1 MPYPVENLIEGR
13 GKPTTVRP
21 NESAQEALAL
31 MIERDFSQLPVVDAA
46 NKPLGMITYESI
58 LRALSNFGAKLE
70 DLLVSN
76 AIVGAHRYRP
86 EDDLFDV
93 LDRLKE
99 TNAVLIVD
107 GKETL
112 TGIVTSY
119 DSTDYFR
126 RRAEDMMLVEDIESM
141 VKDLILVSFNDETG
155 DVDEDSLTLAIQ
167 ETINPTRT
175 LHKRYEN
182 AVRRCLELQ
191 GHEEPVIDPQSLEDS
206 FSLLAPREKV
216 RPFDELTLSEYTE
229 LLLHT
234 SRWDLFQPFFNL
246 SRDALRK
253 LLESVRDTRNRLAHF
268 RGEISAI
275 QRDQLRFCANWLAQ
289 HPAEQLL
296 EHLVGIPVSWPACT
310 SEADQEQVMVAEAG
324 ATYETPTETE
334 VPIVPTDEVLGPG
347 DSRYAPLAIWLQS
360 RRSAEDRL
368 QLTFQEVEQIIEGD
382 LPTSARTHRS
392 WWANDS
398 VGHVQSQQWLDVG
411 WRVAQINM
419 TEEKVTFT
427 RIKERE
433 RDYIRFFST
442 VLTDV
447 RETTEFP
454 LRELSPDGQ
463 SWHPAARLPDDGPKS
478 LHFVF
483 AFSRGK
489 RFRVELYIDTGDK
502 QKNKLIFDHLHASRD
517 RIDGMIGDQLSWERL
532 SEKRSCRIAWYQPGA
547 ITDDEETLRQVQ
559 AWAAEAMARFY
570 DALAGPSVEAL
581 SAAEESGD

>member
-21 NESAQEALAL
+21 SDSAQEALAL
-31 MIERDFSQLPVVDAA
+31 MIEHDFSQLPVVDDA

-70 DLLVSN
+70 DLRVSN
-76 AIVGAHRYRP
+76 AIVGAHTYRP

-107 GKETL
+107 GEDRL
-112 TGIVTSY
+112 SGIVTSY
-119 DSTDYFR
+119 DSTEYFR

-141 VKDLILVSFNDETG
+141 VKDLILVSFNDEAG
-155 DVDEDSLTLAIQ
+155 DVDHERLAVAI
-167 ETINPTRT
+167 EEATHSTRA
-175 LHKRYEN
+175 LLWRYQN
-182 AVRRCLELQ
+182 ALRYYLELQ
-191 GHEEPVIDPQSLEDS
+191 GHKEVVVDPQCLQTSFSCLAPKEEPKE
-206 FSLLAPREKV
+206 
-216 RPFDELTLSEYTE
+216 FDELTLHEYTE
-229 LLLHT
+229 LLLQK
-234 SRWDLFQPFFNL
+234 SRWDSYRTFFEL
-246 SRDALRK
+246 APEALRT
-253 LLESVRDTRNRLAHF
+253 LLSNVREIRNDLAHF
-268 RGEISAI
+268 RGEIAST
-275 QRDQLRFCANWLAQ
+275 QRDRLSFCADWLAQ

-310 SEADQEQVMVAEAG
+310 SEAEQEQAVVAEAG
-324 ATYETPTETE
+324 ATYETPTETD

-347 DSRYAPLAIWLQS
+347 DSRYAPLAIWLHS

-368 QLTFQEVEQIIEGD
+368 ELTFQEVEQIIGGD
-382 LPTSARTHRS
+382 LPASARTHRS

-419 TEEKVTFT
+419 TEEKVTFA

-433 RDYIRFFST
+433 RDYIRFFSAL
-442 VLTDV
+442 LTDV

-463 SWHPAARLPDDGPKS
+463 SWHTAARLPEDGPKS
-478 LHFVF
+478 LHFIF
-483 AFSRGK
+483 AFSRGR

-502 QKNKLIFDHLHASRD
+502 EKNKVVFDHLHANRD
-517 RIDGMIGDQLSWERL
+517 RIHGTIGDQLSWERL
-532 SEKRSCRIAWYQPGA
+532 SEKRSSRIAWYRPGA
-547 ITDDEETLRQVQ
+547 ITDDEDTLGQAQ
-559 AWAAEAMARFY
+559 AWAAEAMVRFY
-570 DALAGPSVEAL
+570 DALAGPSVQAL
-581 SAAEESGD
+581 SAAEEYGD